1 MLWILS
7 GPDFEVMVISV
18 QLIIFLEYTTAIKN
32 LINFFFSFIQ
42 EQEDYCLKQGTIS
55 IITCQQWSL

>member
-32 LINFFFSFIQ
+32 LINFFFF
-42 EQEDYCLKQGTIS
+42 
-55 IITCQQWSL
+55 

>member
-18 QLIIFLEYTTAIKN
+18 PSIIFLEDAIAIEN
-32 LINFFFSFIQ
+32 LINFFFVSPVLYRNK
-42 EQEDYCLKQGTIS
+42 EDYY
-55 IITCQQWSL
+55 